1 MNQKEL
7 GRVIKQKRLSLNFT
21 MDFVAYNLGISR
33 VTLSSIENGTA
44 NYGIDILFKLLKFLN
59 LDLSIDTI
67 SIPNPKRKRAKKINS
82 ILNKKTNRFSIL
94 LIEQYASYS
103 GKSGKEVY
111 ARLSKQGILEE
122 IEKDYEDLHG
132 MSIAYLNDYIDKML
146 GRKENDSKQPAK
158 PLDHLLAK
166 SILITNVVE
175 LIAKERT
182 TTLKNIRDIL
192 YGSELINLIEDDE
205 TGLYGESPI
214 YIASLFK
221 SDK

>member
-7 GRVIKQKRLSLNFT
+7 GKIIRKKRLSLNFT
-21 MDFVAYNLGISR
+21 MDYVSYNLGISR
-33 VTLSSIENGTA
+33 ITLSSIEKGTS
-44 NYGIDILFKLLKFLN
+44 NCGIETLFKLLSFLN
-59 LDLSIDTI
+59 LNLSIDTS
-67 SIPNPKRKRAKKINS
+67 SILTPRRKRAKKINS
-82 ILNKKTNRFSIL
+82 ILNKKINRFSIL

-103 GKSGKEVY
+103 GLSGKKVY
-111 ARLSKQGILEE
+111 AQLSKKGILEE
-122 IEKDYEDLHG
+122 IERDYEDLHG
-132 MSIAYLNDYIDKML
+132 MSTAYLNDYLDKML

-158 PLDHLLAK
+158 PLDRLLAK

-214 YIASLFK
+214 HVASLFK
-221 SDK
+221 SNK